1 MRGGTPLH
9 AGAARPALPLA
20 GSENTQ
26 DEGFPFHSPTS
37 VLPDG
42 HLAATCHHLH
52 HQAPKSVQRIRKWLK
67 PAPAFLTVPS
77 VAPRP
82 PNKSSQGAQKADAG
96 EHGLENRGRAAHRV
110 CVLPAPV
117 WRAVLPGSLLDPA
130 HVGLSSPGRHVLCTH
145 LNVN

>member
-42 HLAATCHHLH
+42 HLAVTCHHLH
-52 HQAPKSVQRIRKWLK
+52 HQAPTSVQRIRKWLK

-77 VAPRP
+77 VAPP

-96 EHGLENRGRAAHRV
+96 EHWAWRTVDALRTESACFRHQCGGL
-110 CVLPAPV
+110 CC
-117 WRAVLPGSLLDPA
+117 PGPCLIPPTSDCRLLEGTCY
-130 HVGLSSPGRHVLCTH
+130 VRT
-145 LNVN
+145 

>member
-77 VAPRP
+77 VASPPPPQINPRRGHRRPTLVSTAWRSVDALRTESACFRHQCGGLCCPGPCLIP
-82 PNKSSQGAQKADAG
+82 PMSDCRL
-96 EHGLENRGRAAHRV
+96 LEGTCYVR
-110 CVLPAPV
+110 
-117 WRAVLPGSLLDPA
+117 
-130 HVGLSSPGRHVLCTH
+130 T
-145 LNVN
+145 

>member
-52 HQAPKSVQRIRKWLK
+52 HQAPKSVQRITKWLK

-77 VAPRP
+77 VIPPTPINPRRGHRRPTLVSTGPGEPWTRCAPSLRA
-82 PNKSSQGAQKADAG
+82 SGTSVAG
-96 EHGLENRGRAAHRV
+96 
-110 CVLPAPV
+110 CV
-117 WRAVLPGSLLDPA
+117 PGSLLDPA
-130 HVGLSSPGRHVLCTH
+130 HVGLPSPGRHVLCTH